1 MKNKILFV
9 LALLFFAG
17 CAPMSK
23 DSYMEKYSDFVEEVA
38 QNASDYTEKDWEK
51 KDGNYQKYSDKWYK
65 KFHNEFTAS
74 DKLLLTAYKV
84 KYSYYRELSKCGD
97 YVNDIINSIDLDSS
111 VSTIKSLKEE
121 LINGAAQIDNEIG
134 ELDESLDEL
143 FEKIVIE
150 LK

>member
-1 MKNKILFV
+1 M
-9 LALLFFAG
+9 
-17 CAPMSK
+17 
-23 DSYMEKYSDFVEEVA
+23 
-38 QNASDYTEKDWEK
+38 
-51 KDGNYQKYSDKWYK
+51 
-65 KFHNEFTAS
+65 
-74 DKLLLTAYKV
+74 

-134 ELDESLDEL
+134 ELDESLDGL

>member
-1 MKNKILFV
+1 
-9 LALLFFAG
+9 
-17 CAPMSK
+17 MSK

-134 ELDESLDEL
+134 ELDESLDGL

>member
-1 MKNKILFV
+1 
-9 LALLFFAG
+9 
-17 CAPMSK
+17 MSE

-134 ELDESLDEL
+134 ELDEALDGL